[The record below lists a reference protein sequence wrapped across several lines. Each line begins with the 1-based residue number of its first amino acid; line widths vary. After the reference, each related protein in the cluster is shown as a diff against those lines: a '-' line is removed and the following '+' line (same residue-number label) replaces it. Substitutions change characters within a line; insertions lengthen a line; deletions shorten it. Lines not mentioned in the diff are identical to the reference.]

1 MKILVD
7 AFGGDNAPEEIV
19 KGCVLAVNE
28 KSDLIVVLVGKKQEI
43 ELQLSKYSFNKNQIE
58 IIEANDVVL
67 NEDHPVSAI
76 RNKPDSSLVVAFNNL
91 KENDEFSALVSAG
104 NSGAVL
110 AGAQI
115 KLGKIK
121 GVQRPTLMTTFPT
134 ITGGTVLLADAGVNM
149 DCKPEYLAQFAL
161 MANLYA
167 TKIQKKQNPTVGLL
181 NVGVEEYKGDE
192 LTKQAHALLSTL
204 PINFLGN
211 MESRDYISGKWDIIV
226 ADGFAGNVLN
236 KGTEGA
242 VLNFLKMFKAHV
254 QSSFKAKIGYLL
266 MKKQLKKMLKV
277 VDFNE
282 HGGALFMGV
291 NKIVIKCHG
300 ASKARSIKLAI
311 FEAYDA
317 AASGII
323 DILKKEAEGFSEIK
337 VND

>member
-7 AFGGDNAPEEIV
+7 AFGGDNAPLEIV
-19 KGCVLAVNE
+19 KGSVLAVNE
-28 KSDLIVVLVGKKQEI
+28 NADLKLVLVGKKSEI
-43 ELQLSKYSFNKNQIE
+43 EKELAKYSFDKNRIE
-58 IIEANDVVL
+58 IINADDVVL

-76 RNKPDSSLVVAFNNL
+76 RNKPNSSLVVAFNNL
-91 KENDEFSALVSAG
+91 KENDEFGALVSAG

-121 GVQRPTLMTTFPT
+121 GVQRPTLMTTFPN
-134 ITGGTVLLADAGVNM
+134 ILGGTVLLADAGVNM
-149 DCKPEYLAQFAL
+149 DCKPEYLVQFAL

-167 TKIQKKQNPTVGLL
+167 TKIQKKENPTVGLL
-181 NVGVEEYKGDE
+181 NVGVEEFKGDE
-192 LTKQAHALLSTL
+192 RTKQAYKLLQKL
-204 PINFLGN
+204 PINFAGN

-226 ADGFAGNVLN
+226 SDGFAGNVLN

-242 VLNFLKMFKAHV
+242 VLNFLKMFKRYIKE
-254 QSSFKAKIGYLL
+254 SFGAKIGYLL

-300 ASKARSIKLAI
+300 ASRAKSIKLAI

-317 AASGII
+317 CQSGII
-323 DILKKEAEGFSEIK
+323 DLLKKEAENFSEIK
-337 VND
+337 VDD